1 MSYTMGL
8 YAVPKFEGCGVG
20 EAYTVENYLDALRL
34 GANDDKEVAAYGFKG
49 SFVEWFLSGKDL
61 KQDDVVRVTAET
73 EKVYTPEMLEFYKG
87 HYRELYWP
95 WDIMKKFPRYRIV
108 EEVASWQDAPQIAYW
123 FENNVELVDGWCC
136 PDMTDLQKLYDTC
149 RMVVVENRELAPKLL
164 PIPDEDAVYDAY
176 YFDVVYATMHKV
188 HEVLRSI
195 DFDKY
200 TIHFDCD

>member
-1 MSYTMGL
+1 MSMGL
-8 YAVPKFEGCGVG
+8 YAMPKYKDCDAGMVY
-20 EAYTVENYLDALRL
+20 AVEEYLDAVRFGYEGSILDWVKNEMVL
-34 GANDDKEVAAYGFKG
+34 VVLNDEGDICSDEELNDCF
-49 SFVEWFLSGKDL
+49 
-61 KQDDVVRVTAET
+61 
-73 EKVYTPEMLEFYKG
+73 TPEMVEFYKG
-87 HYRELYWP
+87 HYKAMYWP
-95 WDIMKKFPRYRIV
+95 WDTDKKFVRYRIV
-108 EEVASWQDAPQIAYW
+108 EEVASWENAYQIAYW

-164 PIPDEDAVYDAY
+164 PIPDEDAVYDED

-188 HEVLRSI
+188 HKLMNSV